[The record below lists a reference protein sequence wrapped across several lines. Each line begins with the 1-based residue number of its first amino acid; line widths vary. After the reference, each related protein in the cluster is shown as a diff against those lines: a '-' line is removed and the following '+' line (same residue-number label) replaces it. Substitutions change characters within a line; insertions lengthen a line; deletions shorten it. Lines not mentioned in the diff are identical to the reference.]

1 MNIPISLV
9 CWNIGFG
16 DHLTFCEYPRRR
28 SVINPLLRGS
38 RACLLKPTCEQTL
51 VGWRSPCAFPILT
64 FYIFKLHGQG
74 FHQMGI
80 ESFLHFTFSPSTVT
94 TSSLSQESWPPFFP
108 IVCFSQLAPIF
119 ITHHL
124 GRLPF
129 YVFFLCMLTMSTWHT
144 NRNSNS
150 NKLSWTLSTLAAEKK
165 ELFVGREVGEA
176 RSRYK
181 WRERVTDNHV

>member
-1 MNIPISLV
+1 MNIPILLV

-38 RACLLKPTCEQTL
+38 RTCLLKPTCEQTL
-51 VGWRSPCAFPILT
+51 VGWRSPCTFPIFT
-64 FYIFKLHGQG
+64 FFFIFKLHGQG

-80 ESFLHFTFSPSTVT
+80 GSFHPFTFSPSMVT

-108 IVCFSQLAPIF
+108 IVCFSQLARFLSLTTLVDYPAMSS
-119 ITHHL
+119 
-124 GRLPF
+124 
-129 YVFFLCMLTMSTWHT
+129 FFVCWHW

-150 NKLSWTLSTLAAEKK
+150 NKLSTHTQQLGSWEKGA
-165 ELFVGREVGEA
+165 VCWQRSRRGREPLQMAGEG
-176 RSRYK
+176 
-181 WRERVTDNHV
+181 NG